1 VTIGLG
7 RDDITSLLDELND
20 ELRRRGA
27 HADLFLVGG
36 AALALAYD
44 MTRST
49 RDLDAVFLPTDV
61 VRQAAEVVAERRG
74 LAKDWLND
82 AVKGFLPGPDPAA
95 TRYYEGSSLTVD
107 VASARYLLAMKLF
120 ASRVETDADD
130 IAFLY
135 RQLGFTTVDEGLDL
149 LESVYRGRPVDPRVQ
164 YLLAEII
171 ETLGAGAVADR
182 EEPRDAGA
190 ALEMARRRG
199 TETEAARQRMLA
211 SARAR
216 RAAILAAHRAGMSI
230 RRIAAGLGCSPA
242 VVQDAVRAAR
252 ADSGDGAAADGTAS
266 ADHTASRED
275 SVCGD
280 DDPGGGARP

>member
-1 VTIGLG
+1 VTVGLG

-20 ELRRRGA
+20 ELRRRRA

-44 MTRST
+44 VTRST

-82 AVKGFLPGPDPAA
+82 AVKGFLPGPDPGA

-149 LESVYRGRPVDPRVQ
+149 LENVYRGRPVDPRVQ
-164 YLLAEII
+164 YLLAEIV
-171 ETLGAGAVADR
+171 ETLGAGQVADQ
-182 EEPRDAGA
+182 EAPRDAGD
-190 ALEMARRRG
+190 ALEVARRRG

-230 RRIAAGLGCSPA
+230 RRIAAELGCSPA

-252 ADSGDGAAADGTAS
+252 VESDDRSAADEATSPDVTASGD
-266 ADHTASRED
+266 D
-275 SVCGD
+275 SVSGD
-280 DDPGGGARP
+280 DDGARGATA